1 MMVSNITKVGLI
13 VIGLSFIIGI
23 SVQVIP
29 LPFLSETH
37 TNTTPSDVIPV
48 DGSYID
54 IPVIEGKQHPFF
66 MQITIELIIKAP
78 SSGDYYQTSSQIIYS
93 NSKGI
98 NGTVPYTD
106 GSWGMSGNED
116 LHITHSF
123 MIGSKYSSSK
133 FSLYARIQGDPVT
146 DGTNDFYVE
155 SVNVKIFYLML
166 IIILPIICFILG
178 IVLVVAGLIAGKI
191 RPSKKPKIKPVDA
204 RWEPSLQWGGSGES
218 DGTVKTPKMAIKAP
232 VKKKVKTKK
241 VVKKAVPKGDPQ
253 RACKFCGKSVP
264 RSAFFCP
271 HCYGKLQ

>member
-13 VIGLSFIIGI
+13 VIVLSFIIGI
-23 SVQVIP
+23 SVMILP

-54 IPVIEGKQHPFF
+54 IPVIEGKQHPFP
-66 MQITIELIIKAP
+66 MQINIELVIKAP

-93 NSKGI
+93 NSQGI
-98 NGTVPYTD
+98 NGTVPYTES
-106 GSWGMSGNED
+106 SWGQSGNDD
-116 LHITHSF
+116 LHISHYF
-123 MIGSKYSSSK
+123 MIASKYSSTS

-155 SVNVKIFYLML
+155 SVNVKINYVVLMT
-166 IIILPIICFILG
+166 ILPLICLILG
-178 IVLVVAGLIAGKI
+178 IVLVIAGLIAGKI

-204 RWEPSLQWGGSGES
+204 GLEPSLQWGGSSRSG
-218 DGTVKTPKMAIKAP
+218 DTVKTPRIAIKTP
-232 VKKKVKTKK
+232 VKKKAETKK

>member
-1 MMVSNITKVGLI
+1 MMVSNITKVGFI

-66 MQITIELIIKAP
+66 MQISIKLIIKPP
-78 SSGDYYQTSSQIIYS
+78 SSGDYYHITGQIIYS

-98 NGTVPYTD
+98 NGTVPYTG
-106 GSWGMSGNED
+106 GSWGLSGNDD
-116 LHITHSF
+116 LHISHNF
-123 MIGSKYSSSK
+123 MIASKYSSTS
-133 FSLYARIQGDPVT
+133 FSLYARFQGEPVT

-155 SVNVKIFYLML
+155 SVNVKINYIMLMSV
-166 IIILPIICFILG
+166 LPFLCFIFG
-178 IVLVVAGLIAGKI
+178 IVLVIAGLIAGKI
-191 RPSKKPKIKPVDA
+191 RSSKKPKIIPVDVG
-204 RWEPSLQWGGSGES
+204 WEPSLRWGGSGG
-218 DGTVKTPKMAIKAP
+218 DGDAAKAPKMAIKAP

-253 RACKFCGKSVP
+253 RGCKFCGKQVP